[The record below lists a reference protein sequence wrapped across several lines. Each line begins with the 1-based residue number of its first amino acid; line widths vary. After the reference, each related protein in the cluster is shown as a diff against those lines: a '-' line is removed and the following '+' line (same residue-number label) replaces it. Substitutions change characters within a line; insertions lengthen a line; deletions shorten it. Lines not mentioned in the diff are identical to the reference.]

1 LAAVIGWR
9 MEAIAILGRMA
20 GSGEVAMRKLMAIVA
35 GVVVLGLAASMTF
48 ASESPQRTRARDLW
62 RGAAPSSLDDERT
75 TADRRIVVVI
85 RNERE
90 TFIDNPPRGEE
101 SQGDEVVISGT
112 LHRPGV
118 RPPIGRVDLHAV
130 ATLITRREFRFLANI
145 VSNLPH
151 GEIEATGVAR
161 FTERTAEFEFGV
173 TGGTDAFDDVGGELN
188 VVEEAGEPVR
198 LVYDLRDLD

>member
-1 LAAVIGWR
+1 

-20 GSGEVAMRKLMAIVA
+20 GEREVAMRRLMAILA
-35 GVVVLGLAASMTF
+35 GVVVLGLIASMTF
-48 ASESPQRTRARDLW
+48 ASASDDSRSLRARDLW
-62 RGAAPSSLDDERT
+62 RKAPSSVEEDGAA
-75 TADRRIVVVI
+75 ADRRIVLEI

-90 TFIDNPPRGEE
+90 TFIDNPPRGQE

-118 RPPIGRVDLHAV
+118 RRPIGRTDLHAV
-130 ATLITRREFRFLANI
+130 ATLVTRREFRFLANI

-151 GEIEATGVAR
+151 GEIEAAGVAR
-161 FTERTAEFEFGV
+161 FTQRTAEFEFGV

-188 VVEEAGEPVR
+188 VVEQPGEPVR
-198 LVYDLRDLD
+198 LVFDLRDLD